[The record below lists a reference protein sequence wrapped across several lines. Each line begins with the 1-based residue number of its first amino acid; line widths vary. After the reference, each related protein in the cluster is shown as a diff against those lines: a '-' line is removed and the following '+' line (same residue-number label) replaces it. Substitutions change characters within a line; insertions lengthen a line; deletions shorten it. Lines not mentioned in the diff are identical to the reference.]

1 MKTLKEN
8 QTGFLKIVTIL
19 LVIIIGCTSC
29 NNDDE
34 AAGTNPGTTSSDII
48 AVPFFVE
55 TADKQMPVSRDQLLY
70 EARNHNPIKAPD
82 GRHLNWGEFSQ
93 VTGNVTVN
101 CMGGSVK
108 VDLALNGLI
117 PNGVYT
123 IWNVTFDAPGMD
135 PSQAMLGLDGI
146 GAAGKGNGSDN
157 YFVASANGSAS
168 IAIISPGGSLSM
180 MGTMEACPLT
190 DNFEWHI
197 VGTYHMDG
205 KTYGPD
211 LGPDGTVAEQ
221 FAFIFKNT
229 ASQE

>member
-19 LVIIIGCTSC
+19 LVIIVGCTSC

-34 AAGTNPGTTSSDII
+34 AATTNPGTTSSDII

-55 TADKQMPVSRDQLLY
+55 TADKQMPTSADQLLY
-70 EARNHNPIKAPD
+70 ETRNHNPVKAPD
-82 GRHLNWGEFSQ
+82 GQHLSWGEFSQ
-93 VTGNVTVN
+93 VTGTVIVN
-101 CMGGSVK
+101 CMGANVK
-108 VDLALNGLI
+108 VDLTLNGLI

-135 PSQAMLGLDGI
+135 PSETMLGLDGI

-157 YFVASANGSAS
+157 YFTASANGSAS
-168 IAIISPGGSLSM
+168 ISIISPGGSLSM

-197 VGTYHMDG
+197 IGTYHMDG

-221 FAFIFKNT
+221 FGFIFKNET
-229 ASQE
+229 PQ